1 MEKDIISR
9 NYINRLGNGNEP
21 MMFSHG
27 YGCDQNM
34 WRFIT
39 PAFEKDYDIILFD
52 HVGSGNSD
60 EQAYNVEKYNDLNGY
75 ADDIIEICEVLKLEK
90 VTYVGHSVSSII
102 GILAA
107 AKRPELFKKLIL
119 IGPSPCYINNDEY
132 YGGFS
137 KMDID
142 ELIETLESNYLGW
155 SSSITPVI
163 AGTPGKPEF
172 SEELHN
178 SFCRMNPKIAKHF
191 ARVTF
196 LGDNREDLSKVT
208 VPALIIQS
216 HPDIIAPVEVG
227 KFVYKEMP
235 KSSYTQLESP
245 GHCPHL
251 TEPEQTIRAM
261 KSYLKKL
268 KI

>member
-1 MEKDIISR
+1 MKQDIISR
-9 NYINRLGNGNEP
+9 NYINRLGKGNEP
-21 MMFSHG
+21 MMFAHG

-60 EQAYNVEKYNDLNGY
+60 EHAYDFEKYNDLNGY
-75 ADDIIEICEVLKLEK
+75 ADDIVEICEVLKLEK
-90 VTYVGHSVSSII
+90 VTFIGHSVSSII
-102 GILAA
+102 GALAA
-107 AKRPELFKKLIL
+107 AKRPELFKALIL

-137 KMDID
+137 KQNID

-163 AGTPGKPEF
+163 AGTPNKSEF

-196 LGDNREDLSKVT
+196 LGDNREDLSKVS

-216 HPDIIAPVEVG
+216 NPDIIAPVEVG
-227 KFVYKEMP
+227 KFVNKKIP
-235 KSSYTQLESP
+235 NSSFTQLDSP

-251 TEPEQTIRAM
+251 TAPEQTIKAM
-261 KSYLKKL
+261 KFYLKN
-268 KI
+268 